1 MTFSRADAEALL
13 KEAFAPWVQE
23 LGVRFDSVSPAG
35 VRLVMPL
42 SPRLHRT
49 GGTVCGQALMALA
62 DTAMVFAIAAAS
74 GGMRPMTTVSQT
86 SHFMR
91 AIAGADTV
99 ADARLLR
106 LGRTMA
112 FGEVMLSAA
121 GSADPAVHV
130 SSSYA
135 LLGEAPRQTP
145 AAS

>member
-1 MTFSRADAEALL
+1 VAFARADAEALL
-13 KEAFAPWVQE
+13 KDAFAPWVQE
-23 LGVRFDSVSPAG
+23 LGIRFETVSPEG

-42 SPRLHRT
+42 SARLYRT

-62 DTAMVFAIAAAS
+62 DTAMVFAVAAAS

-86 SHFMR
+86 THFMR

-99 ADARLLR
+99 AAARLLR

-112 FGEVMLSAA
+112 FGDVVLSAA
-121 GSADPAVHV
+121 GAAEPAAHV

-135 LLGEAPRQTP
+135 LLGGAP
-145 AAS
+145 